1 MKRRILIVTLLVLV
15 LFLALPVG
23 AVYWILHT
31 TSGLEFA
38 LSQLHH
44 LDHIVRIRAG
54 GVRGNLVDG
63 VRIATLDIGHERV
76 GIHVEDISLR
86 VAPHALLLQQV
97 KVEDAMIGSARVEVY
112 SARHVPEPGTPL
124 RFLPS
129 FLRIS
134 TRDAHLRSAT
144 VVLPGHHEIL
154 ANRLRSDLLLTS
166 RHLRLRRA
174 FADSGYFTAA
184 GSFDLGAAEPITLAA
199 DVDWTLKVD
208 DRAPWRGHARA
219 SGDLEELQVSAE
231 QVAPM
236 KATVKGKALAL
247 THQAHWQAQLQG
259 AHIDLRALHPSAK
272 LAVADVDLDVR
283 GDLQGMQVDGT
294 LRPTTL
300 PTGVLHLSARGP
312 YPGRHVQIDDL
323 KIDAGGDVHVD
334 ARMTLD
340 VTDSGPSL
348 DLSGTARNFRWPIV
362 GEAVVHSS
370 AASFS
375 LAGERLPY
383 RFSVRGDARVPKL
396 PVFEAQASGLLYTDH
411 LRIETGHAGWIN
423 GQVQAQGNLAWTEGE
438 PWNFDIRAQDL
449 DPAALSPDWPGRI
462 GLAASMTGRG
472 LGSDADFDLH
482 LQQAQGTLRN
492 SALKAA
498 GRIRRHGST
507 LGFDHVVAHLADAQ
521 LQVDGTYGNPR
532 DIRISLDAPHL
543 DRLVPGLEGGIK
555 ISGRIAGPRGT
566 ARLNGTLTG
575 HDLGFSRLTLESVHA
590 GIDLDL
596 SDRHDSQLDFL
607 ARGVSY
613 HGQGLGTVKA
623 GLEGRASNH
632 RFTIDSAGGLIDLHG
647 AISGS
652 YDPKGW
658 RGTIGKLDLHNAD
671 IVNVHL
677 QSPAAISAS
686 ADAAHLEP
694 VCLLGTGERVCVQ
707 GNWSRRGPF
716 DLQAQ
721 GSGIPLRAIGANFA
735 TRPDYSG
742 LLGFDLQAQ
751 GTSLMDI
758 TGHLTAELAEGR
770 LRYKLPSGRDA
781 ELLLGNGNARIIATP
796 EQVSAQLH
804 IAATEQSQLDVKL
817 AGRRTAGQDLWQTP
831 ITGEIHTQAHEL
843 GFLAVM
849 VDQIDRSVGEMNAD
863 LDVSGTLG
871 APRLDGSIQLHKG
884 ELDFYQVNL
893 LMRAIEARIDVSG
906 TQVKLS
912 GSSKIGDGTANID
925 GQLDWQGR
933 RPQGQFT
940 LKGSRLMLVNV
951 PELRADASPD
961 LAFRIDGRRVDVSGT
976 ITIPYARIK
985 PADLTGAQLAS
996 GDEVI
1001 LGEQNSAED
1010 LRLQVYTDVKLV
1022 LGPDVTVDTY
1032 GLTGRLTG
1040 SVAATSDPSGTARG
1054 SGELHIADGKYAAYG
1069 RLLDI
1074 ERGRLIFNGGLV
1086 SDPAVDLRAVKVFP
1100 DVTAGVNVRG
1110 KLRNPQLS
1118 FFSDPPLPQSQIVS
1132 VLVAGGT
1139 IESLQKSG
1147 TQQVGQARNE
1157 LLAQGGAIVAQQLG
1171 ARLGV
1176 EDVGL
1181 ESDTLNQTSL
1191 VLGKFLNPRLYVSY
1205 GISLSEALNTVKLR
1219 YTLSDHWTFKI
1230 EAGENRS
1237 ADLVF
1242 TIER

>member
-15 LFLALPVG
+15 LFVALPVT

-44 LDHIVRIRAG
+44 LDHIVRIRAS

-63 VRIATLDIGHERV
+63 VQIAALDIGHERV
-76 GIHVEDISLR
+76 DIHVEDISLR
-86 VAPHALLLQQV
+86 IAPHALLLQQV
-97 KVEDAMIGSARVEVY
+97 KVEDAVIGSARVEVY
-112 SARHVPEPGTPL
+112 SAQHPPESGTPL

-134 TRDAHLRSAT
+134 TRAAQLRSAT
-144 VVLPGHHEIL
+144 VVLPGHHVIN
-154 ANRLRSDLLLTS
+154 ASRLRSDLLLTS
-166 RHLRLRRA
+166 RHLSLRHA
-174 FADSGYFTAA
+174 FADGGYFTAA
-184 GSFDLGAAEPITLAA
+184 GSFDLGAAEPISLAA
-199 DVDWTLKVD
+199 DVDWTLEFA

-219 SGDLEELQVSAE
+219 AGDLEELQVSAE
-231 QVAPM
+231 QVAPV
-236 KATVKGKALAL
+236 KATVEGKALAL
-247 THQAHWQAQLQG
+247 THQAHWQARLRS
-259 AHIDLRALHPSAK
+259 AHIDFRALHPSANI
-272 LAVADVDLDVR
+272 AASDITLDVR
-283 GDLQGMQVDGT
+283 GDLQGMQVEGT

-300 PTGVLHLSARGP
+300 PTGVLHVRARGP
-312 YPGRHVQIDDL
+312 YPTRHVQIDEL
-323 KIDAGGDVHVD
+323 KVDADGDVHVD
-334 ARMTLD
+334 ARLAMDLTG
-340 VTDSGPSL
+340 SEPAL
-348 DLSGTARNFRWPIV
+348 DLAGTARNFRWPIL
-362 GEAVVHSS
+362 GEAVVHS
-370 AASFS
+370 AASSFS
-375 LAGERLPY
+375 LAGAKLPY
-383 RFSVRGDARVPKL
+383 RFSVRGDARIPKL
-396 PVFEAQASGLLYTDH
+396 PAFEADASGLLYAGH
-411 LRIETGHAGWIN
+411 LQVESANAGWIH
-423 GQVQAQGNLAWTEGE
+423 GQVQAQGSLAWTDGE
-438 PWNFDIRAQDL
+438 PWNFDFRAKDL

-462 GLAASMTGRG
+462 GLAASLTGRG
-472 LGSDADFDLH
+472 LGSDADVDLH

-492 SALKAA
+492 SPLKAS
-498 GRIRRHGST
+498 GRIRRQGST
-507 LGFDHVVAHLADAQ
+507 LGFEHVIAHLADAQ
-521 LQVDGTYGNPR
+521 LQVDGTWGNPR
-532 DIRISLDAPHL
+532 DLRIELDAPHL
-543 DRLVPGLEGGIK
+543 DRVVPGLEGGIK
-555 ISGRIAGPRGT
+555 VGGRIAGPRGT

-575 HDLGFSRLTLESVHA
+575 HDLAYSLLTMESVHA

-596 SDRHDSQLDFL
+596 SDRRDSQLDFT
-607 ARGVSY
+607 ARSVSY
-613 HGQGLGTVKA
+613 RGQGLGTVKA

-632 RFTIDSAGGLIDLHG
+632 RFTIDSAGGLIDLHA

-658 RGTIGKLDLHNAD
+658 RGTISKLDLRNTD

-677 QSPAAISAS
+677 QSPAGISAS
-686 ADAAHLEP
+686 AEAARLEP
-694 VCLLGTGERVCVQ
+694 LCLLGTGERVCVQ
-707 GNWSRRGPF
+707 GNWLRRGPF

-721 GSGIPLRAIGANFA
+721 GSGIPLRAIGANFP

-751 GTSLMDI
+751 GTSLMDL

-781 ELLLGNGNARIIATP
+781 ELMLGNGNARIIASP
-796 EQVSAQLH
+796 EQVTAQLH
-804 IAATEQSQLDVKL
+804 ITATEQSQLDVSL
-817 AGRRTAGQDLWQTP
+817 AGRRAAGQNLWQTP
-831 ITGEIHTQAHEL
+831 VSGEIHTQAHEL

-849 VDQIDRSVGEMNAD
+849 VDQIDRSVGAMNAD
-863 LDVSGTLG
+863 FSVSGTLG
-871 APRLDGSIQLHKG
+871 APRLDGTIQLHDG
-884 ELDFYQVNL
+884 ELDFYQFNL

-912 GSSKIGDGTANID
+912 GSSKIGEGTANID
-925 GQLDWQGR
+925 GQMDWQDDK
-933 RPQGQFT
+933 PMGQFR
-940 LKGSRLMLVNV
+940 LKGSRLTLVNV

-961 LAFRIDGRRVDVSGT
+961 LSFRIDGRRIDVSGT
-976 ITIPYARIK
+976 VTIPYARIK

-1001 LGEQNSAED
+1001 LGQQNSEEN
-1010 LRLQVYTDVKLV
+1010 LRLQVYTDVRLV

-1040 SVAATSDPSGTARG
+1040 SVAAASDPSGTARG
-1054 SGELHIADGKYAAYG
+1054 SGELQIADGKYAAYG

-1100 DVTAGVNVRG
+1100 DVKAGVNVRG

-1139 IESLQKSG
+1139 LESLQKSG

-1157 LLAQGGAIVAQQLG
+1157 LLAQGSAIVAQQIG

-1205 GISLSEALNTVKLR
+1205 GISFSEALNTVKLR
-1219 YTLSDHWTFKI
+1219 YTLTDRWTFKI